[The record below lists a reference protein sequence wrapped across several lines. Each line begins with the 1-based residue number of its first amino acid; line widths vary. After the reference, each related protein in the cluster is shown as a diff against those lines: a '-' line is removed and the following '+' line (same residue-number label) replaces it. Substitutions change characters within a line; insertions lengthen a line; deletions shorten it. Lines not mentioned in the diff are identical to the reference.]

1 MVPIVGSDKFRL
13 GNVELVDIA
22 VVVGQVLS

>member
-1 MVPIVGSDKFRL
+1 MVSIAGSDKFRL
-13 GNVELVDIA
+13 GNVELMDTA